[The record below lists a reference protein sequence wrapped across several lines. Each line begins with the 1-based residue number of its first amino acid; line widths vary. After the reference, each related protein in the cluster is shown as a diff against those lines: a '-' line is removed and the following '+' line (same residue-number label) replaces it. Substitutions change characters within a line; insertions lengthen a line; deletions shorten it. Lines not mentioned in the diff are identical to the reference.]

1 MAIGKPEVAVA
12 GEPKQ
17 SSRATEDKN
26 PWLTMR
32 FSLWLLT
39 GLLLLGFAG
48 HITIS
53 SQALSTTQSIQMQ
66 IDNAPISGTVYV
78 SPGTYSGTL
87 VVNKP
92 IHLIGASRDN
102 TIIDGGGLS
111 PVILVNRSDVQITGF
126 TVRNALSYGQ
136 GILLK
141 NAEHVNVT
149 SNNISA
155 VGDGDGVSLDGSN
168 NNTIA
173 GNTFS
178 NNLNAVNATDS
189 NYNLVARNSGTD
201 NVVGVQLLNAGHNVV
216 ANNTWRGGESGFFL
230 EMADQNILV
239 RNAAIKGSEIGIHL
253 VDSKNNTVIENS
265 VEFNRFG
272 INIQNSQNNTFYHNN
287 ILSSGLFQVN
297 FVSTSDKAV
306 TTWDNGTAGNYW
318 DDYKG
323 SDTDMDGIGD
333 TNLPADGVD
342 LKPLMH
348 SYVPILLAVK
358 VSLNTASGPE
368 PLTVNLSAHVLG
380 GRPPYSYSWNLGDG
394 TVSTFRNVTHVY
406 NNLGTFVVKL
416 QVSDLVGSTDQDT
429 SSVNVGPSSAGAA
442 NLPWSMVGIVGAVVV
457 VGAVV
462 GLFFLR
468 RRSNRKSLG

>member
-1 MAIGKPEVAVA
+1 
-12 GEPKQ
+12 
-17 SSRATEDKN
+17 
-26 PWLTMR
+26 MR
-32 FSLWLLT
+32 LGFLLLT
-39 GLLLLGFAG
+39 GLLLLGFLSQSV
-48 HITIS
+48 TIGEAS
-53 SQALSTTQSIQMQ
+53 SSIVYPGSSIQAA
-66 IDNAPISGTVYV
+66 INNANPSDIVQV
-78 SPGTYSGTL
+78 SPGTYSGIL
-87 VVNKP
+87 VINKP
-92 IHLIGASRDN
+92 LHLIGASRDN

-173 GNTFS
+173 GNIFS

-406 NNLGTFVVKL
+406 INLGTFVVKL

-442 NLPWSMVGIVGAVVV
+442 NLPWTMVGIVGAVVV